1 MKPGDRIACTLVWVR
16 RAMAAAVL
24 LALPLTLPLVSGQ
37 NDKGP
42 ERKKED
48 KKEAAK
54 PVKKAPPATIIEAQ
68 FVDNSTMKLRLRD
81 ESVELNTPYGKLTIP
96 VRDIERIELA
106 FRIPDE
112 VAKRIESA
120 IADLGKD
127 DFQRR
132 EAASEELLELGER
145 AYPAL
150 LKAEKSTDAEVVRR
164 VRELLEKV
172 RAEVPEE
179 RLDFRTQDVIYTEG
193 SKNTGRLTSATLKV
207 QTFQF
212 GEQQLKLADVRELR
226 SPSAVEPEAANA
238 LPDPGNLSSLI
249 GQVGK
254 VYTYRITGAGQGGMP
269 GVARGVPGMPGMM
282 IAVQGFVWGSDTYT
296 LDSSLALAAVHA
308 GVLKPGQTGVVR
320 VKTLGPQAAFQGSTR
335 NGITSMAYGF
345 YNGAFQFVRS
355 RARPER

>member
-1 MKPGDRIACTLVWVR
+1 MPRW
-16 RAMAAAVL
+16 
-24 LALPLTLPLVSGQ
+24 
-37 NDKGP
+37 
-42 ERKKED
+42 
-48 KKEAAK
+48 
-54 PVKKAPPATIIEAQ
+54 
-68 FVDNSTMKLRLRD
+68 
-81 ESVELNTPYGKLTIP
+81 Y
-96 VRDIERIELA
+96 
-106 FRIPDE
+106 
-112 VAKRIESA
+112 
-120 IADLGKD
+120 
-127 DFQRR
+127 
-132 EAASEELLELGER
+132 AAS
-145 AYPAL
+145 
-150 LKAEKSTDAEVVRR
+150 VNCWRR
-164 VRELLEKV
+164 S
-172 RAEVPEE
+172 APGAEE

-226 SPSAVEPEAANA
+226 SPSAVEPEQANA

-269 GVARGVPGMPGMM
+269 GVARGAGHARHDDRGT
-282 IAVQGFVWGSDTYT
+282 GFCLGFRHVHTG
-296 LDSSLALAAVHA
+296 LVFGGLAAVHA